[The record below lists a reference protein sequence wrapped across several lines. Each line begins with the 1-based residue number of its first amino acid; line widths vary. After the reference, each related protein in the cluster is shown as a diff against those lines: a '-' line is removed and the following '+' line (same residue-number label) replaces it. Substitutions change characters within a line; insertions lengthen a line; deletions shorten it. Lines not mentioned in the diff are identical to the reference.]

1 MVVIYTISSS
11 IMKLLKATL
20 IGRVQRSL
28 SRCCCEPARVWT
40 HESVSVK
47 LKMWVGVLTVNLRQL
62 RIKSIPKK
70 MIS

>member
-47 LKMWVGVLTVNLRQL
+47 LKMWVGF
-62 RIKSIPKK
+62 
-70 MIS
+70 